1 MQISNKQLVIKEPK
15 TYHFVTFKIQT
26 MQDKIVNQVVSKYQ
40 QRSEIGIGKYNTT
53 LQNNNADNFFKHAQ
67 EEAMDFSLY
76 LEKIMQIVKETP
88 NDAELGAKIR
98 MMAR

>member
-1 MQISNKQLVIKEPK
+1 MK
-15 TYHFVTFKIQT
+15 
-26 MQDKIVNQVVSKYQ
+26 DKIVSQVLRKYQ
-40 QRSEIGIGKYNTT
+40 KRSRIGIGKYNTT
-53 LQNNNADNFFKHAQ
+53 LENNNADNFLKHAQ

-98 MMAR
+98 MMSR

>member
-1 MQISNKQLVIKEPK
+1 
-15 TYHFVTFKIQT
+15 

-67 EEAMDFSLY
+67 EEALDFSLY
-76 LEKIMQIVKETP
+76 LEKIMQISLCVTY
-88 NDAELGAKIR
+88 DVIAKLYVT
-98 MMAR
+98 

>member
-1 MQISNKQLVIKEPK
+1 
-15 TYHFVTFKIQT
+15 
-26 MQDKIVNQVVSKYQ
+26 MQDKIVNQVVNKYQ

-53 LQNNNADNFFKHAQ
+53 LESNNADNFFKHAQ

-98 MMAR
+98 MMAK

>member
-1 MQISNKQLVIKEPK
+1 MQVSILRWL
-15 TYHFVTFKIQT
+15 FKIIT
-26 MQDKIVNQVVSKYQ
+26 MKDKIVESVINKYQ
-40 QRSEIGIGKYNTT
+40 QRSEVGIGKYNTT
-53 LQNNNADNFFKHAQ
+53 LENNNADNFFKHAQ

-98 MMAR
+98 MMSR

>member
-1 MQISNKQLVIKEPK
+1 
-15 TYHFVTFKIQT
+15 
-26 MQDKIVNQVVSKYQ
+26 MQDKIVTQVLRKYQ
-40 QRSEIGIGKYNTT
+40 KRSRIGIGKYNTT
-53 LQNNNADNFFKHAQ
+53 LESNNADNFFKHAQ